1 MDYQVS
7 ARKFRPSTFD
17 QLIGQPHV
25 VQTLRNAI
33 LRKHVAHAYLFSGMR
48 GVGKTTVARILAK
61 ALNCKNGPTPEPC
74 EQCESCEEI
83 TRGNSVDV
91 IEIDGASNTGVDDVR
106 ELRENVKFSPFRG
119 SYRIYIIDEVHMLS
133 NSAFN
138 ALLKTLEEPP
148 PHAVFVFATTE
159 VHKIP
164 ATITS
169 RCQHFNFRRIPRQEI
184 VARLQAVVDHLNVTI
199 GKQSVGAI
207 ARASEG
213 SMRDALSLLDQAVAF
228 GGTDVKDQDVEDMLG
243 TVPDVLVR
251 RLVDAV
257 VKQDAAAAVELIG
270 EVVDHGYDLRAYCSA
285 VVERMRSLMIG
296 AVVPNFEQAQ
306 GLMDL
311 PGEEVKQLLAEAGSF
326 SIEQLQD
333 LFNLFAQAEDRLR
346 STGYPRFVFEVAA
359 VRAARSVTH
368 DGQTLQGDQAPSR
381 APSPSSRTPV
391 ETRRPEPGGAR
402 LSSKPPDE
410 HIRKPASPSG
420 VRPSQ
425 EGRHAPPVQK
435 EHAATENPV
444 DAPSTTRPG
453 SEAKQMPRTPSP
465 PGGKPSPATLRGSG
479 EPFEAQGKPQGNPSR
494 LRASLRGAS
503 GQASPVIG
511 KEDWQRVVESVVR
524 DHPNIGTFLVMGTLV
539 KIEGQQVIVGFPKK
553 ASVACSRIQKEETR
567 MLIARIC
574 QEVVGAT
581 IHMRVVELAEDP
593 GEGGTMKQ
601 MRAQRQQQDDETL
614 LREARANPLV
624 KHAMDLFGGEVVK
637 ASRGPEQKEV

>member
-7 ARKFRPSTFD
+7 ARKFRPATFD

-228 GGTDVKDQDVEDMLG
+228 GGTEVKDQDVEDMLG

-251 RLVDAV
+251 RLVDTV

-368 DGQTLQGDQAPSR
+368 EKTLQGDQAPSR

-420 VRPSQ
+420 GRPSQ

-453 SEAKQMPRTPSP
+453 GEAKRMPRTPSP
-465 PGGKPSPATLRGSG
+465 PEGKPSPATLR
-479 EPFEAQGKPQGNPSR
+479 
-494 LRASLRGAS
+494 AS

-524 DHPNIGTFLVMGTLV
+524 DHPNVGTFLVMGTLV

-567 MLIARIC
+567 TLIARIC
-574 QEVVGAT
+574 QDVVGAT